1 MAKVLIEVSDE
12 MYLACVNDDEFHQ
25 DRVTLAAAIRNG
37 KRIYDPRPLLVLEH
51 GEVYL
56 ESIYIDAM
64 LRVDERR
71 SFAEA
76 LNRAFKNIDGK
87 EKYDLSKFTIH
98 DYEREF
104 PGIGAL
110 RYDGDANIIYEHI
123 NKFGYPLDG
132 LEVDN
137 GGNT

>member
-12 MYLACVNDDEFHQ
+12 MYLACINDDEINQ
-25 DRVTLAAAIRNG
+25 DRVVLAAAIRNG

-56 ESIYIDAM
+56 EPIYVNAM
-64 LRVDERR
+64 LAVEERKT
-71 SFAEA
+71 FAET
-76 LNRAFKNIDGK
+76 LNRIFKNIDGK

-110 RYDGDANIIYEHI
+110 RYDGNTNIIYEHI
-123 NKFGYPLDG
+123 DKFGHPLDG
-132 LEVDN
+132 LEVDD